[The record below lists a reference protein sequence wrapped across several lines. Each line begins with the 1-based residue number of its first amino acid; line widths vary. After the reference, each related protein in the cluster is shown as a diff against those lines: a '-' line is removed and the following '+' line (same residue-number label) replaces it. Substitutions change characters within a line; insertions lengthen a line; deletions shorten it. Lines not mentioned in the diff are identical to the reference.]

1 MTAAIA
7 HAIVQAA
14 AHVSTLIAL
23 FVPGDITP
31 PGV

>member
-14 AHVSTLIAL
+14 AHVSTIVAM

-31 PGV
+31 PGI